1 MLRFCRP
8 TTEDTAMPARHT
20 DTGRFRTAENSPM
33 PIEKA
38 VWMQPEV
45 MSGELCFRDTRIA
58 PVTLF
63 KLLARGTT
71 IEEYVNAYGVHP
83 DAIAAGRLVCEAAK
97 RQLPRE
103 RASAPAR
110 QRAYPLPPTRS
121 PAQQRA
127 RRSSSTTTWIRP
139 STTIYLTNWM

>member
-1 MLRFCRP
+1 MS
-8 TTEDTAMPARHT
+8 ARHT
-20 DTGRFRTAENSPM
+20 DTGRFRTAENSPR
-33 PIEKA
+33 PVEKA
-38 VWMQPEV
+38 VWMHPEI
-45 MSGELCFRDTRIA
+45 MSGELCFRATRIA
-58 PVTLF
+58 VATLF
-63 KLLARGTT
+63 RFLARGTM

-83 DAIAAGRLVCEAAK
+83 DAIAAGRLACEAAK

-127 RRSSSTTTWIRP
+127 
-139 STTIYLTNWM
+139 